1 MRADRTDSSVVAEPA
16 GGSQTFRALRHRNA
30 RIYFAGLLVSNI
42 GTWLQLTA
50 MSLLV
55 YDLTGKATD
64 LGITVAL
71 QFLPMLVLGAW
82 AGAVADR
89 RDKRTLAIL
98 TQSLL
103 AVQALVLGA
112 VVLAGLESVAM
123 IWALT
128 FVLGVLNAFENPAR
142 RGLVT
147 ELVEPHDISNAVSLN
162 TAVMTGSRIFGPA
175 LGAFLVSLIGS
186 GWCFVLNGVSFAAVL
201 VSLLLLDRDELHTPP
216 LAPRGGRPVRDALS
230 FVGGHRQLLVTFVV
244 MTIVSTFA
252 FNYGVALPKLA
263 DQRWGGEVWF
273 GVVLSVTSVGSFIG
287 SLLTARM
294 SWIST
299 RWYLLNIALLGVAGI
314 GMAWAPNV
322 GVALLWSMPLGI
334 GGGGFISAGNGITQ
348 QESPPDMRGRLLAL
362 TAVAFLGSTPIGGP
376 ITGFIGDHVGAEWA
390 LAYGSVAA
398 LLTAAGATLVL
409 GRDRRLAAE
418 QVAT

>member
-1 MRADRTDSSVVAEPA
+1 MTAPA
-16 GGSQTFRALRHRNA
+16 ATATGSQTFRALRHRNA

-89 RDKRTLAIL
+89 RDKRTLALL

-103 AVQALVLGA
+103 AVQALVLGV
-112 VVLAGLESVAM
+112 VVLAGLESVAV

-128 FVLGVLNAFENPAR
+128 LVLGVLNAFENPAR

-147 ELVEPHDISNAVSLN
+147 ELVEPQDIANATSLN

-175 LGAFLVSLIGS
+175 LGAFLVELIGS
-186 GWCFVLNGVSFAAVL
+186 GWCFVLNALSFAAVL
-201 VSLLLLDRDELHTPP
+201 VSLLLLNRDELHSPP

-230 FVGGHRQLLVTFVV
+230 FVAGRRQLLVTFVV

-263 DQRWGGEVWF
+263 DERWGSEAWF
-273 GVVLSVTSVGSFIG
+273 GVVLSVTSIGSFIG

-294 SWIST
+294 AWIPE
-299 RWYLLNIALLGVAGI
+299 RWYLANVGLLGIAGI

-322 GVALLWSMPLGI
+322 GSHW
-334 GGGGFISAGNGITQ
+334 
-348 QESPPDMRGRLLAL
+348 RGRFHLA
-362 TAVAFLGSTPIGGP
+362 S
-376 ITGFIGDHVGAEWA
+376 
-390 LAYGSVAA
+390 
-398 LLTAAGATLVL
+398 AAGRSSAPATASSS
-409 GRDRRLAAE
+409 RRARP
-418 QVAT
+418 T

>member
-1 MRADRTDSSVVAEPA
+1 MTATAAPVS
-16 GGSQTFRALRHRNA
+16 GSQTFRALRHRNA
-30 RIYFAGLLVSNI
+30 RIYFGGLLVSNI

-55 YDLTGKATD
+55 YDLTGKSTD

-89 RDKRTLAIL
+89 RDKRTLALL

-103 AVQALVLGA
+103 AVQALVLGV
-112 VVLAGLESVAM
+112 VVLAGVESVAV

-128 FVLGVLNAFENPAR
+128 FGLGVLNAFENPAR

-147 ELVEPHDISNAVSLN
+147 ELVEPPDIANATSLN

-175 LGAFLVSLIGS
+175 LGAFLVGLVGS
-186 GWCFVLNGVSFAAVL
+186 GWCFVLNGVSFVAVL
-201 VSLLLLDRDELHTPP
+201 VSLLALDQAELHAPP
-216 LAPRGGRPVRDALS
+216 LAPRGGRPVRDALG
-230 FVGGHRQLLVTFVV
+230 FVRRNRQLLVTFVV
-244 MTIVSTFA
+244 MTVVSTFA

-273 GVVLSVTSVGSFIG
+273 GVVLSVTSIGSFIG

-294 SWIST
+294 SWVSS
-299 RWYLLNIALLGVAGI
+299 RWYLVNVALLGVGGI

-322 GVALLWSMPLGI
+322 AVALLWAVPLGI
-334 GGGGFISAGNGITQ
+334 GGGAFISAGNGITQ
-348 QESPPDMRGRLLAL
+348 QESPPGHARPAARPDRRRVPRLDADRGADHGRHR
-362 TAVAFLGSTPIGGP
+362 GP
-376 ITGFIGDHVGAEWA
+376 DRCRVGAR
-390 LAYGSVAA
+390 L
-398 LLTAAGATLVL
+398 
-409 GRDRRLAAE
+409 RQCDRRGDRVRGGGLPRCPAE
-418 QVAT
+418 PTSRG